1 MKQINS
7 NDSDGYDID
16 LTFEEKQEKRKKEE
30 LIF

>member
-7 NDSDGYDID
+7 NDSDEYDID